1 MRSRAYPAILTTILL
16 QGFCEDVNVNVA
28 AFTPL
33 AIKQHGHYQV
43 ASSHVGAHLIP
54 STYTP
59 CKKVEHSTHR
69 ISTKIG
75 STSNNDECEKENS
88 GGLDPNTLM
97 DMDIVLFSL
106 KSDPSSKMQL
116 GAIQED
122 ATLAPLSAWTTEC
135 AFDNSIEFLVD
146 EEDRWMEELK
156 FDNVVIH
163 TLLGEDVISYGN
175 RQVGGGKG
183 PGNPHGEESEVVY
196 YVDQEVLN
204 EGSVDIVLKPDLEIL
219 W

>member
-1 MRSRAYPAILTTILL
+1 M
-16 QGFCEDVNVNVA
+16 NVA

-33 AIKQHGHYQV
+33 AIKPHGHYQ
-43 ASSHVGAHLIP
+43 ASSSHVGNT
-54 STYTP
+54 SYT
-59 CKKVEHSTHR
+59 KVEYIIR
-69 ISTKIG
+69 RG
-75 STSNNDECEKENS
+75 SLERGATSNNDECENENS
-88 GGLDPNTLM
+88 GGLDPDTLM

-106 KSDPSSKMQL
+106 KSDPSKMQL

-135 AFDNSIEFLVD
+135 AFENSIEFLVD
-146 EEDRWMEELK
+146 EEDRWMKELE

-163 TLLGEDVISYGN
+163 SLLGEDVISYGN

-196 YVDQEVLN
+196 YVDQKVLE